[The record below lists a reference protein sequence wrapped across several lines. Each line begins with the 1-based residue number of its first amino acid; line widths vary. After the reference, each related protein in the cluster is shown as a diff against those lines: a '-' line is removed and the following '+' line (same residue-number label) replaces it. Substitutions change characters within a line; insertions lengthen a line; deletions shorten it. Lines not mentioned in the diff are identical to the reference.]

1 MAAVP
6 ARINELREVNPG
18 ASNQELFIF
27 MCYNCYASNEDD
39 QAADLEAARY
49 FINNNMVNINLRSQ
63 DEDTQGETAL
73 TAASISGCIDIVRY
87 LLDNGADIN
96 LTNSDGNTPLMC
108 AAQHVSI
115 DAVKL
120 LCERGADVTVA
131 DNDGNTALELAEM
144 DPYNYRA
151 KSVEHAHVIRDIIRY
166 LRSPPAAVAA
176 AAAAAPVNDRPEIN
190 EKMDQMPNAWKEEN
204 LDDVTCPVCK
214 GLYYKPLTFSC
225 GHSLCKQC
233 FGMLPGGPNKKC
245 PECRER
251 IGTENP
257 KVNTVIQKRCDK
269 LRQLA
274 EKHFSNSNYKLNNAF
289 GFNSPR
295 TKGGKRVTKKRLF
308 NSPKGGRKTRGIKY
322 GTAANARKS
331 IKLIRGKDKTRRK
344 SIAMR
349 MYYRAKYHKYQTP
362 GMRESMKVWKKYMD
376 SI

>member
-6 ARINELREVNPG
+6 ALINEFREVNPG
-18 ASNQELFIF
+18 SSNQEIFISI
-27 MCYNCYASNEDD
+27 CYNCYASNEAD
-39 QAADLEAARY
+39 QAEHLEAARY
-49 FINNNMVNINLRSQ
+49 FLDNNLVNINLRSQ
-63 DEDTQGETAL
+63 DEDTQGGTAL
-73 TAASISGCIDIVRY
+73 TAASTSGCTDIVRY

-96 LTNSDGNTPLMC
+96 LTNSDGDSPLMC
-108 AAQHVSI
+108 AAQHVSL
-115 DAVKL
+115 DVVKI

-151 KSVEHAHVIRDIIRY
+151 RSVEFAHGIRDIIRY
-166 LRSPPAAVAA
+166 LRSPPAASAASAAAAGAAA
-176 AAAAAPVNDRPEIN
+176 AAAAAPVNARPAIN

-204 LDDVTCPVCK
+204 LDDFSCPVCK

-257 KVNTVIQKRCDK
+257 KVNTALQKRCDK

-295 TKGGKRVTKKRLF
+295 AKGGKRVTKKRQF
-308 NSPKGGRKTRGIKY
+308 NSPKAGPKTRGIKY

-344 SIAMR
+344 STVK
-349 MYYRAKYHKYQTP
+349 YR
-362 GMRESMKVWKKYMD
+362 S
-376 SI
+376 